1 MKKKMKKLSLLAV
14 LVIVAM
20 ASLPTDSVAAK
31 VCDYEYYYDAAHTQ
45 WAGYCW
51 ACYIGGNCTGE
62 VTEYYAL
69 VNCVPYCF
77 ASVNPTPAP
86 PSVNPIQAPSVNPNP
101 TPMTSEISTP
111 APNACFP

>member
-1 MKKKMKKLSLLAV
+1 MKKKLKKLSLLAV

-62 VTEYYAL
+62 ITAYYAL
-69 VNCVPYCF
+69 VNCGPYCF
-77 ASVNPTPAP
+77 PAP
-86 PSVNPIQAPSVNPNP
+86 NVDSNPIS
-101 TPMTSEISTP
+101 MTSEISTP
-111 APNACFP
+111 APTNACLP